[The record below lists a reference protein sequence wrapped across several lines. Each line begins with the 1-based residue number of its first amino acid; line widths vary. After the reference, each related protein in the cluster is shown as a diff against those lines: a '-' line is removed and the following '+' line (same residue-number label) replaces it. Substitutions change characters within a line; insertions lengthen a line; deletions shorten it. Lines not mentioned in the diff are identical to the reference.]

1 MVTHMPAG
9 TAIILVDTEAYAF
22 VPAPRG
28 PLGTFRHALACMA
41 ECFPGA
47 YMAAL
52 AAVVAVGLEICA
64 DPVIA
69 VIVSLGAESAALVII
84 TDLVILAAV
93 CAGPPAGASG
103 ADILAAAGAVDLIS
117 AAGVADAVLA
127 PLVREADIG
136 TVPAVHGIVKPQV
149 HADKPSPDLA
159 PRAIAREEGAPVL
172 AHTVYAYLASP
183 AVIATA
189 SAVERIGGYIHTCP
203 GTPFRADPCSYRARI
218 VARAIS
224 TVLVCLTGVPA
235 PAAVVRIGPRV
246 FAGPAAVLVSGR
258 TRGHAPAGED
268 RSGQQAFITRRARG
282 AGLAFAVFRRTELD
296 AYSVSPGAVSRQA
309 PAGIMKGGIR
319 VVRAGLVLSACIP
332 AGMAVQHIDRHAGIA
347 GRAPAVFTGGAVL
360 HAHALHAMRAG
371 TAGIPALPAVLVIRV
386 KIGVDDRPVGIRAGI
401 RTASEYTTTMLPAPV
416 PASAAVVLVGL
427 QVCVRR

>member
-1 MVTHMPAG
+1 M
-9 TAIILVDTEAYAF
+9 
-22 VPAPRG
+22 
-28 PLGTFRHALACMA
+28 
-41 ECFPGA
+41 FPGA

-203 GTPFRADPCSYRARI
+203 GI
-218 VARAIS
+218 
-224 TVLVCLTGVPA
+224 
-235 PAAVVRIGPRV
+235 
-246 FAGPAAVLVSGR
+246 
-258 TRGHAPAGED
+258 H
-268 RSGQQAFITRRARG
+268 SGQTRVPTG
-282 AGLAFAVFRRTELD
+282 HEL
-296 AYSVSPGAVSRQA
+296 
-309 PAGIMKGGIR
+309 
-319 VVRAGLVLSACIP
+319 
-332 AGMAVQHIDRHAGIA
+332 
-347 GRAPAVFTGGAVL
+347 
-360 HAHALHAMRAG
+360 
-371 TAGIPALPAVLVIRV
+371 
-386 KIGVDDRPVGIRAGI
+386 
-401 RTASEYTTTMLPAPV
+401 
-416 PASAAVVLVGL
+416 
-427 QVCVRR
+427 